1 MTYIRLAHDPV
12 MRMLM
17 KNFIDQEHETER
29 KCSWMPATNI
39 SEDDQAFYLEMAVP
53 GRSKEDFKINLEKDV
68 LTISNEREKSEKSN
82 EQKQQSFRMREFG
95 LRDFCRSFSLPEAVD
110 KDAIKAE
117 YMNGILM
124 ITIPK
129 REVVKSTKEIQVA

>member
-1 MTYIRLAHDPV
+1 MRLAHDPV

-17 KNFIDQEHETER
+17 KNFMDQEHETER

-39 SEDDQAFYLEMAVP
+39 TEDDQAFYLEMAVP
-53 GRSKEDFKINLEKDV
+53 GRSKEDFRINLEKDV
-68 LTISNEREKSEKSN
+68 LTISSEREKSEKRD
-82 EQKQQSFRMREFG
+82 EQKQPSFRMKEFG

-110 KDAIKAE
+110 SDAIKAE

-129 REVVKSTKEIQVA
+129 KEVVKNTKEIQVA

>member
-1 MTYIRLAHDPV
+1 MRLAHDPV

-17 KNFIDQEHETER
+17 KNFMEQEHETER
-29 KCSWMPATNI
+29 KCSWMPATNVT
-39 SEDDQAFYLEMAVP
+39 EDDQAFYLEMAVP

-68 LTISNEREKSEKSN
+68 LTISTERQESEKN
-82 EQKQQSFRMREFG
+82 DEQKQQSFRMREFG

-110 KDAIKAE
+110 TDAIKAE
-117 YMNGILM
+117 YLNGILM

-129 REVVKSTKEIQVA
+129 KEVVKSTKEIQIA